1 MRKGDR
7 VTYGGKPAV
16 LASIRLDQVGDVDK
30 QGHGILRPA
39 MVADVQITDE
49 RGKVVRRVKGVPLSN
64 LHQIA
69 N

>member
-7 VTYGGKPAV
+7 ISYDGKPAV

-49 RGKVVRRVKGVPLSN
+49 RGKVVRRVKGVPLAD
-64 LHQIA
+64 LKEPA
-69 N
+69 